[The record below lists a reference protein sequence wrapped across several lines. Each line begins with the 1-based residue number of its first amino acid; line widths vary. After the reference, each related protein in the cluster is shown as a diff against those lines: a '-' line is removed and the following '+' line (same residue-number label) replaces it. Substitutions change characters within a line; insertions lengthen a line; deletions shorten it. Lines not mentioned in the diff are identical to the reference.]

1 MKTRHIVFRSKLR
14 ITFKFYLFFLL
25 ECLKYSSLRRK
36 EPKLILSD
44 LRQSLSPFFGKIK
57 NKKNSMAVLRR
68 KIVKV
73 VSKRE
78 INLCL

>member
-14 ITFKFYLFFLL
+14 ITFKFYLFILL